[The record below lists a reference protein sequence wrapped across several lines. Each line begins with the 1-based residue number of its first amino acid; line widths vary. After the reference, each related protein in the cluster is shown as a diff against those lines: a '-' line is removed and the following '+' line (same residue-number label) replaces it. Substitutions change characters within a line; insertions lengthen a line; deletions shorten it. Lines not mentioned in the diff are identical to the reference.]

1 MKSLKIFSLIALFI
15 GLCNFSFAQEKK
27 ETFKVSGECG
37 TCKKKIEKAAKE
49 AGASS
54 AIWDVKSKI
63 LTVKYNSESTNAA
76 KIQQSIANTGYDT
89 PDYKATDEAY
99 NKLDPCCQ
107 YDREVATTT
116 DKKDMSCC
124 DSMKGKDAKCDMSKG
139 DCCKDGKCDMQACK
153 DAGCCK
159 DGKCDM
165 TICKE
170 KGCKKS

>member
-1 MKSLKIFSLIALFI
+1 MKTLKIVSILFLFI

-27 ETFKVSGECG
+27 ESFKVSGECG

-49 AGASS
+49 AGASY
-54 AIWDVKSKI
+54 ALWDTKSKV
-63 LTVKYNSESTNAA
+63 LTVKYSSESTNPAR
-76 KIQQSIANTGYDT
+76 IQQSIANAGYDT

-107 YDREVATTT
+107 YDRAAANT
-116 DKKDMSCC
+116 
-124 DSMKGKDAKCDMSKG
+124 SKE
-139 DCCKDGKCDMQACK
+139 DCCKDGKCDMQVCK